1 MAGPQVAWL
10 FRVFLIVCLFLS
22 VFMLRVHPA
31 SSLCRQHVM
40 LHLQAD
46 LSACKQHSLL
56 HSLVGGW
63 WGFVIMFFLLCSLV
77 PFFSFLFFAS
87 SLCYAGTLLHH
98 LACNMSCVFCY
109 TCTLLH
115 HLARNTGGRG
125 GGGGGVLCS
134 LVPLSKKTGTQVID
148 RKWKALKDFLP
159 HNYHRKING
168 PHIHMAARSTFC

>member
-1 MAGPQVAWL
+1 
-10 FRVFLIVCLFLS
+10 
-22 VFMLRVHPA
+22 
-31 SSLCRQHVM
+31 
-40 LHLQAD
+40 
-46 LSACKQHSLL
+46 
-56 HSLVGGW
+56 
-63 WGFVIMFFLLCSLV
+63 MFFLLRSLV

-109 TCTLLH
+109 ACTLLH

-159 HNYHRKING
+159 RNYHRKING
-168 PHIHMAARSTFC
+168 PHGSQVNLLLRKCVFQFCWRNSLKSPSPAQFLKHLAKLQSRKRQLVALVFKMLKNCNFS